1 MKKTRKITSP
11 EEKGDGVIAIL
22 NAGTERR
29 HKGLAILRREFGVRP

>member
-22 NAGTERR
+22 NAGTQYKE
-29 HKGLAILRREFGVRP
+29 GVGP